1 VGRVNDKRPRTH
13 EIVLAHIEAE
23 LSAGRVSLGQR
34 LPGERVLA
42 EQIGVSRASVRE
54 AIRVLEAMGVIRTAV
69 GSGAEAGA
77 VIVADP
83 GMALAGALRL
93 HLATTHLVISDIV
106 ATRVLLESW
115 AVRAASLP
123 GSRDAIDGPGRF
135 AEAERLLTDM
145 DDAGLTPEEFHR
157 LDAQFHVE
165 LARRSGNIVVAAMM
179 AALRESI
186 QGYVLA
192 AVADLPYWPATARQ
206 LRREHRRILDAII
219 AGDGTRAAHVTTRH
233 IEGFYRSAGLAGR
246 SAR

>member
-1 VGRVNDKRPRTH
+1 MGRVNDKRPRTH

-42 EQIGVSRASVRE
+42 EQIGVSRPSVRE

-93 HLATTHLVISDIV
+93 HLATTHLVIADIV

-123 GSRDAIDGPGRF
+123 GSREAIDGIDRF
-135 AEAERLLTDM
+135 AEAGRLLGQM
-145 DDAGLTPEEFHR
+145 DDAELTPEEFHR

-192 AVADLPYWPATARQ
+192 AVADLPDWPGAARQ
-206 LRREHRRILDAII
+206 LRREHRRILGAIV
-219 AGDGTRAAHVTTRH
+219 AGDGTRAADETTLH

>member
-54 AIRVLEAMGVIRTAV
+54 AIRVLEAMGVVRTAV
-69 GSGAEAGA
+69 GSGADAGA

-83 GMALAGALRL
+83 GTALAGALRL
-93 HLATTHLVISDIV
+93 HLATTHLVIADIV

-123 GSRDAIDGPGRF
+123 GSHEAMDAVNRF
-135 AEAERLLTDM
+135 AEAGRLLVEM
-145 DDAGLTPEEFHR
+145 DDAELTPGEFHR

-192 AVADLPYWPATARQ
+192 AVAELPDWPGAARQ
-206 LRREHRRILDAII
+206 LRREHGRILDAIV
-219 AGDGTRAAHVTTRH
+219 AGNGARAAQLATRH
-233 IEGFYRSAGLAGR
+233 IEGFYHSAGLAGR

>member
-1 VGRVNDKRPRTH
+1 VTDKRPRTH
-13 EIVLAHIEAE
+13 EVVLAHIEAE

-42 EQIGVSRASVRE
+42 EQVGVSRASVRE
-54 AIRVLEAMGVIRTAV
+54 AIRVLEAMGVVRTAV

-83 GMALAGALRL
+83 GTALAGALRL
-93 HLATTHLVISDIV
+93 HLATTHLVIADIV

-123 GSRDAIDGPGRF
+123 GRAVTDRVARF
-135 AEAERLLTDM
+135 AEAERLLVEM
-145 DDAGLTPEEFHR
+145 DDALLTPAEFHR

-165 LARRSGNIVVAAMM
+165 LARLSGNIVVAAMM

-186 QGYVLA
+186 QGYVLN
-192 AVADLPYWPATARQ
+192 AVADLPDWPAAARR
-206 LRREHRRILDAII
+206 LRREHRRILDAIV
-219 AGDGTRAAHVTTRH
+219 ARDGARAAQLTTRH
-233 IEGFYRSAGLAGR
+233 IEGFYRSAGLAGG

>member
-1 VGRVNDKRPRTH
+1 VNEKRPRTH

-42 EQIGVSRASVRE
+42 ERIGVSRASVRE
-54 AIRVLEAMGVIRTAV
+54 AIRVLEAMGVVRTAV
-69 GSGAEAGA
+69 GSGADAGA

-93 HLATTHLVISDIV
+93 HLATAHLVIADIV

-123 GSRDAIDGPGRF
+123 GRAVIDGAARF
-135 AEAERLLTDM
+135 AEAQRLLSEM
-145 DDAGLTPEEFHR
+145 DDGELTPGEFHR

-165 LARRSGNIVVAAMM
+165 LARLSGNIVVAAMM

-186 QGYVLA
+186 QGYVLT
-192 AVADLPYWPATARQ
+192 AVAGLPDWSVVARR
-206 LRREHRRILDAII
+206 LRREHRRILAAIVES
-219 AGDGTRAAHVTTRH
+219 DGARAAQLATRH
-233 IEGFYRSAGLAGR
+233 IDGFYRSAGLAGG